1 MERLDIYDLK
11 ILPLSTFHIDYITR
25 KIENAELILNVKN
38 FEEEYEIKKKPYPI
52 ANKAQLHELRSYMET
67 EKQGF
72 ISARIT
78 TMFEL
83 LRDFRTFTI
92 CQLEFRYSCVQKKK
106 IHQKLKQLP
115 LLLSRS
121 ALTKRLRNSGHIQ
134 FNRLENSDLFFSI
147 YEMFQIGEKLEL
159 NNMKSQCRIL
169 RDKYARLF
177 QNKNFDTWIIDS
189 SNIIK
194 LIIECPKFEQKM
206 KEEMISKLLGACYN
220 TDRYLRYKTNHPVND
235 MKLMGSYYTDSMY
248 SYKIKRV
255 HKSKMNG
262 QLISSENQK
271 YQKRAKV
278 ITQECRPAFS
288 TEFSIEK
295 MKNSNWL
302 DHIIENQNSKINL
315 NLPHYQIDTY
325 LDSKVEKTD
334 LMVEG
339 FDFVK
344 IDSTNTN
351 EINDCISNSA
361 FDSKLSTNF
370 CLAPHIFEIPIDEIG
385 AVSLMNM
392 DNFSSASSSNEI
404 FELRTQQWTK
414 TGAIDQNFQIT
425 LKRMREIGWSVE
437 SLFAGDEV
445 TVLKNCV
452 HKMNILM
459 RNPEQTLHIIQ
470 INDDSE
476 ETNQRENE
484 ADNQLIIEVQSM
496 KISGVKLNNQI
507 LSSNYWEMIHDIY
520 SWFMTEYDNK
530 FIDEQTTKD
539 LFLKTLIDDYDFNY
553 SKVNEI

>member
-25 KIENAELILNVKN
+25 KIENAELLLNVKN
-38 FEEEYEIKKKPYPI
+38 FEDDYEIKKKPYPI
-52 ANKAQLHELRSYMET
+52 ANKAQLYELRSYMET

-106 IHQKLKQLP
+106 IYQKLKQLP

-147 YEMFQIGEKLEL
+147 YEMFQIGEKLAL
-159 NNMKSQCRIL
+159 SNMKTQCGIL
-169 RDKYARLF
+169 RDKYARLY

-194 LIIECPKFEQKM
+194 LIIECPMFEQKM

-220 TDRYLRYKTNHPVND
+220 TDRYLRYITNHPVND

-255 HKSKMNG
+255 HKSTMNG
-262 QLISSENQK
+262 QFISPKKQK
-271 YQKRAKV
+271 YQKRAK
-278 ITQECRPAFS
+278 IATQQCQPAES
-288 TEFSIEK
+288 SIAE
-295 MKNSNWL
+295 MKKSNSL

-315 NLPHYQIDTY
+315 NSPHQIDTY
-325 LDSKVEKTD
+325 LDSKVKMTD
-334 LMVEG
+334 LMDEG

-344 IDSTNTN
+344 IEPTNTN
-351 EINDCISNSA
+351 KIDDCISNSA
-361 FDSKLSTNF
+361 FESKLLDNF
-370 CLAPHIFEIPIDEIG
+370 YFAPHIFEIPTNEIG

-392 DNFSSASSSNEI
+392 KNFSSASSRNEI
-404 FELRTQQWTK
+404 VEPRTQQWTK
-414 TGAIDQNFQIT
+414 TDAIVQNFQIT
-425 LKRMREIGWSVE
+425 LKRMKDMGLSVE

-445 TVLKNCV
+445 TVLKNFV
-452 HKMNILM
+452 HQMNITI
-459 RNPEQTLHIIQ
+459 RSPEQTLYVIQ
-470 INDDSE
+470 VNDDRE
-476 ETNQRENE
+476 QTIQRENE

-496 KISGVKLNNQI
+496 KISGVKLNNQL
-507 LSSNYWEMIHDIY
+507 LSSDYWEMIHDIY
-520 SWFMTEYDNK
+520 SWFMIKYDNK

-539 LFLKTLIDDYDFNY
+539 LFLKTLIEDYDFHY
-553 SKVNEI
+553 AKVNEI